1 MKLNNARNTERGFS
15 LLELLLV
22 IGVGALL
29 LLAGLAT
36 YRIVT
41 QGNNIT
47 EAQRLLNA
55 AKIGIQTLYQ
65 NQATYG
71 TNATPITDVVVNGGV
86 FPSRYIVGG
95 NPVDPW
101 RNDIVVT
108 AVNPANFTIA
118 LQNVPEAACV
128 ALGTAFTPES
138 DADFVEVDINGT
150 TLDGTAGNEVDVANT
165 QGACQDDATN
175 SLTWNFI

>member
-1 MKLNNARNTERGFS
+1 MKFNNARSTERGFS

-55 AKIGIQTLYQ
+55 TKIGIQTLYQ

-71 TNATPITDVVVNGGV
+71 ADGDDITDVAVGGGV
-86 FPSRYIVGG
+86 FPSR
-95 NPVDPW
+95 
-101 RNDIVVT
+101 
-108 AVNPANFTIA
+108 
-118 LQNVPEAACV
+118 
-128 ALGTAFTPES
+128 
-138 DADFVEVDINGT
+138 
-150 TLDGTAGNEVDVANT
+150 
-165 QGACQDDATN
+165 
-175 SLTWNFI
+175 

>member
-41 QGNNIT
+41 QGNNVT

-55 AKIGIQTLYQ
+55 TKIGVQTLYQ

-71 TNATPITDVVVNGGV
+71 ADGDDITDVAVGGGV
-86 FPSRYIVGG
+86 FPSRYVVGG
-95 NPVDPW
+95 SPVDPW
-101 RNDIVVT
+101 RNDITIT
-108 AVNPANFTIA
+108 AQDPANFEITLTA
-118 LQNVPEAACV
+118 VPEAACV

-138 DADFVEVDINGT
+138 DADFVSVTIEGDTYDLATPPTVADVQGSCTTGANNDI
-150 TLDGTAGNEVDVANT
+150 V
-165 QGACQDDATN
+165 
-175 SLTWNFI
+175 WNFI